1 MIARFCGYTTLRNLR
16 PFEPFFVLYLLEGLR
31 LSFTAVG
38 ALLAYERLLTGALE
52 LPLAG
57 VADRY
62 GRRRCLVVMF
72 CCNAAAFALFGSSA
86 RWGQP
91 LLGVCAAQTVFG
103 LGEAL
108 RSGTHKA
115 IILDWLDGRGEREQA
130 TAVIA
135 LTRVFSKSSA
145 GVAAM
150 LGGALVYAT
159 QGFAALF
166 WLSALVSLA
175 GAALLYGYPRELEGE
190 WTRRSGAASAP
201 SPSQPEQPEQPEPEA
216 VGEQEALPS
225 WFTRFRG
232 LSSLPGL
239 VALLLASVLFETQIK
254 LALAYLQPYLA
265 EGARSW
271 GLEVV
276 GGLGALGIGAYYLA
290 QGLAAGAS
298 SALSAPTEARCG
310 GRRPALRA
318 VHGLATLAFLVAAGA
333 LWSGGLWAG
342 LGALLLLAC
351 LQNLRRPIL
360 VAELN
365 ALTDPYLRATTLSLE
380 SQARSW
386 VYGGLA
392 LVSGAV
398 ADRWGLPAV
407 FSLLA
412 GLLALGTLA
421 LLGSPRRAGS
431 AGRPR

>member
-38 ALLAYERLLTGALE
+38 ALLAYERLLTGVLE

-57 VADRY
+57 VADRH
-62 GRRRCLVVMF
+62 GRRRCLIAMF
-72 CCNAAAFALFGSSA
+72 CCNAVAFALFGLSV
-86 RWGQP
+86 RWTQP

-150 LGGALVYAT
+150 LGGAVVYAT
-159 QGFAALF
+159 QGFAGLF
-166 WLSALVSLA
+166 WLSAALSLA
-175 GAALLYGYPRELEGE
+175 GAVLILSYPRELEGE
-190 WTRRSGAASAP
+190 WSRAAAAP
-201 SPSQPEQPEQPEPEA
+201 PDPARGPGPDGHA
-216 VGEQEALPS
+216 PS
-225 WFTRFRG
+225 WFARFRA
-232 LSSLPGL
+232 LFWLPGL
-239 VALLLASVLFETQIK
+239 VPLLLASILFETQIK

-265 EGARSW
+265 EGARAW

-298 SALSAPTEARCG
+298 SALSAPTEARWG
-310 GRRPALRA
+310 GRRAALRA
-318 VHGLATLAFLVAAGA
+318 VHGAAAVSFLVVA
-333 LWSGGLWAG
+333 GGLWLGLRGAG
-342 LGALLLLAC
+342 LVALLLLAC

-365 ALTDPYLRATTLSLE
+365 ASTDPYLRATTLSLE

-386 VYGGLA
+386 VYGALA
-392 LVSGAV
+392 LATGAL

-412 GLLALGTLA
+412 TLMGAGTIV
-421 LLGSPRRAGS
+421 LLGSGRAE
-431 AGRPR
+431 AQA